1 MSPVLNCGDF
11 TDTTISP
18 SYRFGFMEVP
28 YICSTGS
35 SSVATST
42 LIAATITRV

>member
-11 TDTTISP
+11 TDTTMS
-18 SYRFGFMEVP
+18 SSCRFGFMEVP
-28 YICSTGS
+28 YICKTGS

-42 LIAATITRV
+42 LIAATITSV